1 MSSSASIVSSFSSAL
16 SRSILPDPPIQ
27 SILNFSMKSNVSGI
41 HYLKTFSKGQMT
53 IPKTIR
59 DYWGVGDEFWLKLKL
74 QPGSKATIEPTS
86 SPLSGQALA
95 LRLNQLP
102 ESSAAAFESREFQ
115 NIRSTA
121 NKDSARRT
129 KGWS

>member
-1 MSSSASIVSSFSSAL
+1 
-16 SRSILPDPPIQ
+16 
-27 SILNFSMKSNVSGI
+27 
-41 HYLKTFSKGQMT
+41 MT